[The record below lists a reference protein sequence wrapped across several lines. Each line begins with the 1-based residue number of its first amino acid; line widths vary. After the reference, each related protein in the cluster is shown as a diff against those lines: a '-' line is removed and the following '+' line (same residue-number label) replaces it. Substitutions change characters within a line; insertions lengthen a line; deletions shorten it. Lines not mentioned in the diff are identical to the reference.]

1 MEADLQGHQRKI
13 VKAAVRPA
21 KAEHGTAGIAL
32 QDGRTLPFL
41 VTRYWNAPAGN
52 YPETWYLIDPATNEV
67 LHEGPVKLVLVW
79 GLQSLTEVT
88 DRVTEPVALAP
99 GSYRIVFALGGVK
112 GGEVDVEAYELP
124 AAAAA

>member
-13 VKAAVRPA
+13 VKTAVRPA
-21 KAEHGTAGIAL
+21 KAVHGTAGIAV
-32 QDGRTLPFL
+32 QDGGTLPFV

-88 DRVTEPVALAP
+88 DRVAEPVALGP
-99 GSYRIVFALGGVK
+99 GTYRIVFALGGVK

-124 AAAAA
+124 AEAAA